1 MNPRVASLPFAAD
14 EARSQ
19 VQRYRRLLAT
29 LAAHA
34 STVAEAAGAGA
45 LTHEE
50 ALAAI
55 RRHAGD
61 LITAI
66 ALLDAREADRGH
78 R

>member
-1 MNPRVASLPFAAD
+1 MNPQVASLPFAAD
-14 EARSQ
+14 EAKSE
-19 VQRYRRLLAT
+19 VQRYRRLFAT
-29 LAAHA
+29 LAGHA
-34 STVAEAAGAGA
+34 ETVAAASDVGA

-61 LITAI
+61 LIVAI
-66 ALLDAREADRGH
+66 AMLDAREVDRGH